1 MMPRRSCACG
11 AVAGGCTSICR
22 SRRKGLDKLIG
33 EPTSGLE
40 LISCSLRVSGSGLPS
55 VARAYISSITMAYV
69 GKRISGHAPE
79 AGGLSVSALLH
90 VVSGGGDVLPPGYEL
105 T

>member
-1 MMPRRSCACG
+1 MKPLAVYEGLRSYENLAYLWAKRRVDERTRT
-11 AVAGGCTSICR
+11 AV
-22 SRRKGLDKLIG
+22 LI
-33 EPTSGLE
+33 
-40 LISCSLRVSGSGLPS
+40 SLRVIGSGLPS
-55 VARAYISSITMAYV
+55 VARAYKSSITMAYV